1 MPHRRRKASLGN
13 VRYWVKFSA
22 ITALLVVLAGYLSG
36 YVPPPG
42 FKPSQEEVWKYVR
55 TKAPAYHLDPHFV
68 YAIAMAESSL
78 RPNAF
83 TFHARGM
90 MQLSRAAWE
99 DVSPESYRHAWNWRM
114 NVHVGLK
121 YLQHCRHF
129 LEKHNAFSY
138 ANLAAAYHY
147 GPAALK
153 KRHFDAQAFLPH
165 KPNKIYHALLNGEAP
180 PVTIPKG

>member
-1 MPHRRRKASLGN
+1 MPHRRKHIALSN
-13 VRYWVKFSA
+13 SKYWIKFSA
-22 ITALLVVLAGYLSG
+22 IILLLSLLAGYLSG
-36 YVPPPG
+36 YVPPPA
-42 FKPSQEEVWKYVR
+42 FKPSPEEVWRYVR

-99 DVSPESYRHAWNWRM
+99 DVSKESYRHAWNWRM

-121 YLQHCRHF
+121 YLQHCRRF
-129 LEKHNAFSY
+129 LEKHNVFSY

-147 GPAALK
+147 GPSALK
-153 KRHFDAQAFLPH
+153 KRDFNAQAFLP
-165 KPNKIYHALLNGEAP
+165 KEQNKIYQALLSEQAP
-180 PVTIPKG
+180 PVRIPKG